1 PDALRCLQNYPWP
14 GNIRELENTLE
25 QMAVMTPGST
35 ITLGDLPPN
44 LRNESNSDIER
55 WQGYTLKDAV
65 REFENRIIEQTVAS
79 TPNLAAAAESL
90 GIDISTLTRKR
101 RRYRESSGKLQLLS
115 KTNNHQ
121 K

>member
-1 PDALRCLQNYPWP
+1 MVAKGRFREDLYWRINVLPVYVPPLRERREDIAALASLFLKRFNEYYNMDKKLAPDVLRCLQNYPWP

-55 WQGYTLKDAV
+55 WQG
-65 REFENRIIEQTVAS
+65 I
-79 TPNLAAAAESL
+79 P
-90 GIDISTLTRKR
+90 KR
-101 RRYRESSGKLQLLS
+101 CSSGI
-115 KTNNHQ
+115 
-121 K
+121 